1 MTEIRITI
9 NSGVTQAQLDRAAN
23 KLTNLAPMFAS
34 IGEYFLGRTRERF
47 DSETAPDGTKWAQL
61 AQATIKSKQRRQTS
75 GSTRTGS
82 SRARSNALPN
92 AILKDTFLLRDTI
105 NYRAT
110 SKDVAIGTP
119 TKYGV
124 NHQFG
129 TKRMVARP
137 FLGVNA
143 EDLVEVENIVI
154 DAIELLSLR

>member
-1 MTEIRITI
+1 MTQI
-9 NSGVTQAQLDRAAN
+9 NINLNSAIAQSSVSELSR
-23 KLTNLAPMFAS
+23 KLSDLTPVMRS
-34 IGEYFLGRTRERF
+34 IGEYMLSRTRERF

-154 DAIELLSLR
+154 DAIELLS

>member
-1 MTEIRITI
+1 MTQI
-9 NSGVTQAQLDRAAN
+9 NINLNSAIAQSSVSELSR
-23 KLTNLAPMFAS
+23 KLSDLTPVMRS
-34 IGEYFLGRTRERF
+34 IGEYMLSRTRERF

-75 GSTRTGS
+75 GSTRSGG
-82 SRARSNALPN
+82 SRARSNAAPN

-110 SKDVAIGTP
+110 SRDVAIGTP

-154 DAIELLSLR
+154 DAIELLS